1 MSYRNPLII
10 QNNPG
15 GNIGQAA
22 NQAAASIQNSI
33 LKRMEDQERKAKEQE
48 EARQR
53 ADALEIEQMKLSS
66 TERDTARAALEGQA
80 YSKQSMGY
88 FYQSSEQKFKD
99 GLTVADQNQDL
110 SVRKAA
116 QLRVNDENTFQSNQ
130 VSVNAALG
138 EDKQS
143 YDKLKLEK
151 TSLYFN
157 GPMGKAYTSFLDGVD
172 GYKMEGKRNGT
183 NWEQYI
189 IDPDGNKFLLPVDK
203 IKEGTWDGFVQTPDI
218 YSGMRDTAK
227 EYNTA
232 ISTRLNS
239 NDQWQ
244 AEDFDKAN
252 VIIGDNVM
260 KAQADFTSYLKSN
273 QVKAEAFLE
282 NTLRIDKGKMSEYGF
297 GSNKNL
303 MDALTSGD
311 GPQFKSAMELVNN
324 EIRDDVESQW
334 LSTNGVYRELQED
347 GSYTV
352 KKYEA
357 QEESGSASKENAKD
371 TANRIIT
378 SRVMDSIVNDP
389 DVDDKNSFK
398 GAFFEAFPQP
408 TKIGGSSVLSV
419 DQTDTGFTV
428 KLTKMIPNPNA
439 SSSGGEIDLSNF
451 RQESSDD
458 KTNDTINY
466 SWDNSTH
473 MADWI
478 KLTGGKE
485 MSDAART
492 AAAKKLVA
500 QYKKFN

>member
-1 MSYRNPLII
+1 MSYQNPLII

-22 NQAAASIQNSI
+22 NKAAASIQNAI
-33 LKRMEDQERKAKEQE
+33 LKRIEDQERKAKEQE
-48 EARQR
+48 EARQK

-66 TERDTARAALEGQA
+66 SERDTARAALEGEA
-80 YSKQSMGY
+80 YSNQSMKD
-88 FYQSSEQKFKD
+88 FTISSEKKFQD
-99 GLTVADQNQDL
+99 GLTVADPNQDL

-116 QLRVNDENTFQSNQ
+116 QERVNNENQFQSNQ

-138 EDKQS
+138 EDKQA

-151 TSLYFN
+151 ASLYFN
-157 GPMGKAYTSFLDGVD
+157 GPMGKAYTSFLEGVD
-172 GYKMEGKRNGT
+172 GYTMKGKRNGN

-189 IDPDGNKFLLPVDK
+189 IDPDGNEFLLPVDK
-203 IKEGTWDGFVQTPDI
+203 IKEGTWDGYVQTPDI

-239 NDQWQ
+239 NDEWQ

-252 VIIGDNVM
+252 VLIGDNVM
-260 KAQADFTSYLKSN
+260 KAQSEFTSYLKSN
-273 QVKAEAFLE
+273 QVKAMAFLE
-282 NTLRIDKGKMSEYGF
+282 NTLLIGKDKMGEYGF
-297 GSNKNL
+297 DSNKNL

-311 GPQFKSAMELVNN
+311 GPQYKSAMELVNN
-324 EIRDDVESQW
+324 EIRDDVEGQW

-347 GSYTV
+347 GGYTV

-357 QEESGSASKENAKD
+357 PKESKSPGKENAKD
-371 TANRIIT
+371 KANREIRTRILE
-378 SRVMDSIVNDP
+378 DIVNDP
-389 DVDDKNSFK
+389 DVDDADSFK

-408 TKIGGSSVLSV
+408 NKIGGSSVLSV
-419 DQTDTGFTV
+419 DQTDSGFTV

-439 SSSGGEIDLSNF
+439 SGGGGEIDLSNF
-451 RQESSDD
+451 TQETSD
-458 KTNDTINY
+458 KTNATIDY

-478 KLTGGKE
+478 KLTGGKD

-492 AAAKKLVA
+492 AAAKEIVKK
-500 QYKKFN
+500 YKKFN